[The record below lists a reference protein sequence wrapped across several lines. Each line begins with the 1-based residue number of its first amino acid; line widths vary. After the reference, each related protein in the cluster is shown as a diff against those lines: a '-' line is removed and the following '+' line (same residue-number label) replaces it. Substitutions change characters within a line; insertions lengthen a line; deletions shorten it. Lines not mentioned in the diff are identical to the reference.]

1 LSEAIGAVPIQWP
14 TGKKAAASFSFDI
27 DAESVI
33 LNFKPST
40 ANQMTVMSHQSYGPL
55 AGVKRILEILERNQV
70 QSTFFV
76 PGYTARRYARTTS
89 SCNC

>member
-1 LSEAIGAVPIQWP
+1 MTEAVGAVPIQWP
-14 TGKKAAASFSFDI
+14 KGKKAAASFSFDI

-55 AGVKRILEILERNQV
+55 AGVKRILEL
-70 QSTFFV
+70 
-76 PGYTARRYARTTS
+76 
-89 SCNC
+89 